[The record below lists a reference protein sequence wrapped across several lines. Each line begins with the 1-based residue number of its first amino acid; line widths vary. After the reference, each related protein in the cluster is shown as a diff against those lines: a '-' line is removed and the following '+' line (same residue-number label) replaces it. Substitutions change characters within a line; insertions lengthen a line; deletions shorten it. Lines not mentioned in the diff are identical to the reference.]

1 MAAPTRPKSTTSHAD
16 ADELIAPAAQRPRAA
31 HRPTARGGA
40 TTANETATATDRK
53 DALGRSTT
61 DDEAGASGVLAAVWC
76 RSVGT
81 FWTLELHQLDDGGP
95 GRGRV
100 VDWVSSGVP
109 ISQPQPDALTR
120 ELLAERG
127 LALFGDS
134 SVGPCTH
141 NRHGIGYVAR
151 DAELIALA
159 HLVADEAAGSGRHPM
174 MLAAQWVAAGFC
186 VDAAAGWIRQGVH
199 SPQAASARRRPRSS
213 LLHRPPPSATVAST
227 VG

>member
-1 MAAPTRPKSTTSHAD
+1 MAVPTRPKSATSHAD
-16 ADELIAPAAQRPRAA
+16 AGE
-31 HRPTARGGA
+31 H
-40 TTANETATATDRK
+40 
-53 DALGRSTT
+53 ALGRSTA
-61 DDEAGASGVLAAVWC
+61 DDGASASGVLAAVWC

-81 FWTLELHQLDDGGP
+81 SWTLELQELDEGGP

-109 ISQPQPDALTR
+109 ISQPQPDALAR

-127 LALFGDS
+127 LALFGDP

-159 HLVADEAAGSGRHPM
+159 HLVADEAAEIGRHPV

-199 SPQAASARRRPRSS
+199 SPHAAQR
-213 LLHRPPPSATVAST
+213 
-227 VG
+227 

>member
-1 MAAPTRPKSTTSHAD
+1 MAAPTHPKSTTSRAD
-16 ADELIAPAAQRPRAA
+16 TDELIAPAAQRPQAA
-31 HRPTARGGA
+31 HGPTERVGVT
-40 TTANETATATDRK
+40 TTATDTATATDPK

-61 DDEAGASGVLAAVWC
+61 HDGAGASGVLAAVWC

-81 FWTLELHQLDDGGP
+81 SWTLELHQLDDGGP

-109 ISQPQPDALTR
+109 ISQPQPPEDLAR
-120 ELLAERG
+120 ELVAERG
-127 LALFGDS
+127 LALFRDS

-159 HLVADEAAGSGRHPM
+159 HLVADEAAEIGRHPV

-199 SPQAASARRRPRSS
+199 SPQAAQR
-213 LLHRPPPSATVAST
+213 
-227 VG
+227 

>member
-1 MAAPTRPKSTTSHAD
+1 MAVPTRPRSATSHAD
-16 ADELIAPAAQRPRAA
+16 AGE
-31 HRPTARGGA
+31 
-40 TTANETATATDRK
+40 
-53 DALGRSTT
+53 DALGRSTA
-61 DDEAGASGVLAAVWC
+61 DDGAGASGVLAAVWC

-81 FWTLELHQLDDGGP
+81 SWTLELQELDEGGP

-109 ISQPQPDALTR
+109 ISQLQPDALAR

-141 NRHGIGYVAR
+141 NRRGIGYVAQ

-159 HLVADEAAGSGRHPM
+159 HLVADETAEVGRHPV

-186 VDAAAGWIRQGVH
+186 VDTAAGWIRQGVH
-199 SPQAASARRRPRSS
+199 SPQAAQRYPIEEPGDRCNACADRSLLRGLRRPRGRDRAPGQ
-213 LLHRPPPSATVAST
+213 LPRHRPTA
-227 VG
+227 